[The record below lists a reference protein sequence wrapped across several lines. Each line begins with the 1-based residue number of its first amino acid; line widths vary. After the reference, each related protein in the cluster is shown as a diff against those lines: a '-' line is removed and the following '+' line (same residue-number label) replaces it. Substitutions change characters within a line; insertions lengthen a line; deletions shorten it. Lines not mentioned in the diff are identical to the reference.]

1 MGAGAG
7 VAKTQIRPSQA
18 PGAGPVPTYLSQT
31 QSDPAVPAPVP
42 LTKWN
47 HKRQQEEGK
56 VASLMELG
64 FGRADAC
71 GALES
76 AKGDVDVAAAMLFSN
91 MQ

>member
-1 MGAGAG
+1 MMMAAEVPAPIPLSKFSELRGREQEA
-7 VAKTQIRPSQA
+7 AKAAADHS
-18 PGAGPVPTYLSQT
+18 
-31 QSDPAVPAPVP
+31 APVP